1 VLTCYV
7 HGTHAKQVFLILS
20 DGVRISVSGQENCW
34 KKARPYRV
42 VPVSYLLLLVPD
54 CLPACLPAC
63 PPVRHL
69 GPEAIKP
76 HQRVNSL
83 FALICTHFCFTWI
96 YVTWRGCL
104 QFTRKPLSSLT
115 SRRYHSQTQFFV
127 HCRLQKSL
135 PRKEKNSSGED
146 LHLFTYHNSE
156 SPTNG

>member
-1 VLTCYV
+1 VSSPFPTFYYWCLT
-7 HGTHAKQVFLILS
+7 
-20 DGVRISVSGQENCW
+20 
-34 KKARPYRV
+34 
-42 VPVSYLLLLVPD
+42 
-54 CLPACLPAC
+54 ACLPAC

-115 SRRYHSQTQFFV
+115 SRRYHSQMQFFV
-127 HCRLQKSL
+127 HCRLQKSCQEKKKIAAERIYIYL
-135 PRKEKNSSGED
+135 PITILNLQRTVRQGPLFVILCRLQSSARILYRGANNNK
-146 LHLFTYHNSE
+146 Y
-156 SPTNG
+156 